1 MPEGF
6 LSTNKRQNMT
16 EETSSYEPVAGGFDD
31 ESDTSCDENAANAP
45 LPLPSSQDSNTCS
58 LLRIGGALSIIM
70 GAVCLTAVYQRD
82 ERFQFIRQRYHA
94 ADQQAPPGLQLQD
107 QYVHAADN
115 DHNSESTSIAALA
128 YRTAPFD
135 IPYAKIECQPCSK
148 ASHLMNPLAPYA
160 IIGGAMKGGTRALL
174 TYLSQHPDVYSHQ
187 GKEMHMLDNSKIK
200 VFASR
205 EDPVCNQCKVLET
218 YREVYKE
225 RKRSSML
232 PHNEINKDLIF
243 FDKSPSYM
251 VMSHITPQRVI
262 CAFPQTAK
270 VIFTLR
276 NPVDRSYSHYQ
287 HCVHKYRHKTENHEC
302 GGSFEDYI
310 AKDYDSLLAAGVFN
324 ASSPIEEYE
333 SFLQYH
339 HSKGNAKNFA
349 LAKGLYSITLRHWIA
364 VFRDHFGEDRWPE
377 HLHIVESERMRGHKQ
392 EVFDETLAFLE
403 MSPYKLQ
410 TEEEYH
416 VGSYEPMSDEMR
428 AHLQQLYT
436 PFNARLA
443 DMLSPFGIDISW
455 AKE

>member
-1 MPEGF
+1 
-6 LSTNKRQNMT
+6 
-16 EETSSYEPVAGGFDD
+16 
-31 ESDTSCDENAANAP
+31 
-45 LPLPSSQDSNTCS
+45 
-58 LLRIGGALSIIM
+58 M
-70 GAVCLTAVYQRD
+70 GAVYLTAVYQRD
-82 ERFQFIRQRYHA
+82 ERFQFIRQRYHAGSGA

-115 DHNSESTSIAALA
+115 DHNSESASIAALA

-232 PHNEINKDLIF
+232 PHNEKDKDLIF

-262 CAFPQTAK
+262 CAFPK
-270 VIFTLR
+270 R
-276 NPVDRSYSHYQ
+276 PRSYLRFAIRSIGAIRIISTAFISIVTRWKILNAVGRSRNTLPRIMPAYL
-287 HCVHKYRHKTENHEC
+287 
-302 GGSFEDYI
+302 
-310 AKDYDSLLAAGVFN
+310 LLAFSMHHRQLNNMRVSCNIITAR
-324 ASSPIEEYE
+324 ATPII
-333 SFLQYH
+333 L
-339 HSKGNAKNFA
+339 
-349 LAKGLYSITLRHWIA
+349 LYQ
-364 VFRDHFGEDRWPE
+364 RDC
-377 HLHIVESERMRGHKQ
+377 
-392 EVFDETLAFLE
+392 
-403 MSPYKLQ
+403 
-410 TEEEYH
+410 
-416 VGSYEPMSDEMR
+416 
-428 AHLQQLYT
+428 T
-436 PFNARLA
+436 PL
-443 DMLSPFGIDISW
+443 L
-455 AKE
+455 